1 MQQKRRYY
9 QRLLQTVTRR
19 TFDLVQSA
27 TPAASADCIM
37 AAPIAKRTVN
47 PDLARERASSS
58 IDVDALTALLDGGAA
73 RSARRREL
81 EAVIEND
88 PVFSNAGNIFMVRT
102 ATRSHVFTNSIGP
115 SSRSNMS
122 AVMLQCRSCCVCW

>member
-1 MQQKRRYY
+1 MP
-9 QRLLQTVTRR
+9 
-19 TFDLVQSA
+19 

-37 AAPIAKRTVN
+37 AAPIANHTVN

-58 IDVDALTALLDGGAA
+58 IDVEALTNLLDGGAA

-102 ATRSHVFTNSIGP
+102 ATRSHVSLIP
-115 SSRSNMS
+115 S
-122 AVMLQCRSCCVCW
+122 AQVQGAICLLSCCSADHAVSAGS